1 MKTLTCVAAMAAIL
15 LYGASS
21 VNADLVLGLQFS
33 DQSTSKT
40 VNSGDTV
47 NVDLILTANGAEEG
61 LLVPGLLGGGG
72 RVVRQTGSIAFAPGA
87 VTNPDLDP
95 GPAVIPQWDT
105 LFDANA
111 FSSGPGL
118 ELAKFVG
125 AALTPV
131 LPSLGGLPPTTVLLA
146 SFEFVATG
154 LAGDVSIL
162 VADLLDAPNPFI
174 LNDDLIDIDTHPAL
188 TFGSIDLT
196 IAGTAAVPEPASMIL
211 ASLTAAIAGGGHYLR
226 RRKQRK
232 SAE

>member
-1 MKTLTCVAAMAAIL
+1 MKTITCVAAMAAIL
-15 LYGASS
+15 LCGASS

-47 NVDLILTANGAEEG
+47 NVDLILTANGTESG
-61 LLVPGLLGGGG
+61 LLDQGLILGGG
-72 RVVRQTGSIAFAPGA
+72 RVVRQSGPISFALGA
-87 VTNPDLDP
+87 VTNV
-95 GPAVIPQWDT
+95 AAQWDMF
-105 LFDANA
+105 FDANPI
-111 FSSGPGL
+111 SSGPGL
-118 ELAKFVG
+118 ELAKFAG

-146 SFEFVATG
+146 SFQFVATG
-154 LAGDVSIL
+154 ASGDVSTL
-162 VADLLDAPNPFI
+162 VADLLDAPNSYT
-174 LNDDLIDIDTHPAL
+174 LTDDLIDIDTHPLL

-226 RRKQRK
+226 RRKLRK

>member
-1 MKTLTCVAAMAAIL
+1 MKTFTCVAAMAAIL

-33 DQSTSKT
+33 DESISKT

-47 NVDLILTANGAEEG
+47 NVDLSLTANGAEAG
-61 LLVPGLLGGGG
+61 LLNQGLVLGGG
-72 RVVRQTGSIAFAPGA
+72 RVVRQTGSIAFTPGA
-87 VTNPDLDP
+87 VTNPGL
-95 GPAVIPQWDT
+95 QWDT
-105 LFDANA
+105 FFDANP

-118 ELAKFVG
+118 ELAKFAG

-146 SFEFVATG
+146 SFQFVATG
-154 LAGDVSIL
+154 SPGDVSIL
-162 VADLLDAPNPFI
+162 FADLLDAPNSFT
-174 LNDDLIDIDTHPAL
+174 LTDDLIDIDTHPAL

>member
-1 MKTLTCVAAMAAIL
+1 MKTLTCVATMAAFFL
-15 LYGASS
+15 CETSL
-21 VNADLVLGLQFS
+21 VHADLVLGLQFS

-47 NVDLILTANGAEEG
+47 NVDLILTADAAEAG
-61 LLVPGLLGGGG
+61 LLDQGLVLGGG
-72 RVVRQTGSIAFAPGA
+72 RVVRQSGPISFVPGA

-95 GPAVIPQWDT
+95 GPGVIPQWDT
-105 LFDANA
+105 LFDANP
-111 FSSGPGL
+111 FSSGAGL
-118 ELAKFVG
+118 ELAKFAG

-154 LAGDVSIL
+154 SAGDVSTL
-162 VADLLDAPNPFI
+162 VADLLDAPNSFT
-174 LNDDLIDIDTHPAL
+174 LTDDLIDIDTHPLL